1 MKAFGLK
8 KHSVGSYQRWTDETD
23 GIREAAHNHFSSF
36 GLKLRAEDRWSRRLM
51 WAEENKSSVL
61 KYIETPVS
69 PCDNNKITA
78 KMLIKES

>member
-1 MKAFGLK
+1 
-8 KHSVGSYQRWTDETD
+8 
-23 GIREAAHNHFSSF
+23 
-36 GLKLRAEDRWSRRLM
+36 M

-69 PCDNNKITA
+69 PCDNNKITT